1 MDDTIWGW
9 FFGGKLLLE
18 GTVINPT
25 LDLCCFCDFSSQ
37 VVPVSYMMA
46 SWAFKVPGP
55 LLCGFF
61 VPAYPLQTAFF
72 IICSSQMHWALRTVF
87 LMHELFE
94 RKTSKTAWCKPQHFY
109 HPPALL
115 SLLQLGRSQLMIVNP
130 GFIWNGLSGQNLRD
144 ETLWI
149 RLSFKNKKGPSAPFE
164 CLEAVYHNGTLEDF
178 KDLKFIQKKQ
188 NLSSR

>member
-1 MDDTIWGW
+1 
-9 FFGGKLLLE
+9 
-18 GTVINPT
+18 
-25 LDLCCFCDFSSQ
+25 
-37 VVPVSYMMA
+37 MA

-61 VPAYPLQTAFF
+61 VPAYPLQSAFF
-72 IICSSQMHWALRTVF
+72 YHLLFADALSTEDCISHAWAIRKENIQDS
-87 LMHELFE
+87 LMQA
-94 RKTSKTAWCKPQHFY
+94 TAFY

-130 GFIWNGLSGQNLRD
+130 GFIWKGLSGQNLRD

-149 RLSFKNKKGPSAPFE
+149 RLSFKNKKGPSAPSE

-178 KDLKFIQKKQ
+178 KDPKFIQKKQ